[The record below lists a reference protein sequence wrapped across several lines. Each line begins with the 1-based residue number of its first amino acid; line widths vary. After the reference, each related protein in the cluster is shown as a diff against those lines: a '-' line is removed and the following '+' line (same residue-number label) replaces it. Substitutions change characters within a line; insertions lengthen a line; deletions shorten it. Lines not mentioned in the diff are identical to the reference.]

1 MPVNLHILDIYARDE
16 KVISAN
22 EEEQLV
28 EYSSGS
34 DVEDD
39 DEFQPKKKG
48 FVPKG
53 KADHSGKTIIIHMFG
68 KTAQGA
74 SVRVDVRGFK
84 PFFYIRCPDGG
95 TTIQEQAKSAVRE
108 YLKRHLNPTSIVKTI
123 AIERCQRKE
132 LFGFTQDKAVNM
144 LKLTMPS
151 IALYREVKNCFCN
164 NFWKPELKKIFGGK
178 PDFLGA
184 PFHKEA
190 PTVYEANL
198 DPMLRF
204 LHLRNLKPCNWS
216 SVEGYDEEDLELDDT
231 NVLECDWEDVSP
243 CDKPPAAT
251 APFIIASWDIECM
264 STTGAF
270 PMATRGDPIIQIGV
284 ILSKL
289 GSTEVPEK
297 HIFTLGTCD
306 EIPEGKVHSYKDEKK
321 LLLGF
326 FQWLQVKEIDIFIGY
341 NIFGFDEK
349 YVWER
354 CDQLGITGHQE
365 VQALNRLADEGSEMK
380 LEEKRLSS
388 SAMGDNFLF
397 LWNTTGRLR
406 VDLYHYI
413 KRGYQLPSYKL
424 DDTSRNF
431 LGESVKGIEEKAD
444 GWILTVGTTTKQDVA
459 EGRSVVLLNA
469 GGDSLC
475 EKLNVIAYEPGRI
488 VIEMPDDVIADE
500 VATWAVVKDD
510 LSPKEMFKMQ
520 GQGSAERAV
529 IARYCVQDCQLVLD
543 LFKKLDVFNNAMSMA
558 NVCSVPVS
566 YIFLRGQ
573 GVKIESLMFK
583 YCYESGQAIAV
594 LPAAQGDSESYEGAI
609 VLDPVPGFY
618 TSPVGVADFASLYPS
633 TIISENI
640 SHDTLVWVKDFS
652 DDGSLIRVVWGSD
665 EYDNLEGQRYTDIE
679 YDNMID
685 DPEDQRKVKTKIKAG
700 TRVCRYAQ
708 DRIGT
713 IPKIVAGLLA
723 ARKAKRKEGAN
734 EPDLFKK
741 ALLESEQLAYKLTAN
756 SLYGQLGSGTFK
768 VRLKPLA
775 ASVTAYGRKQ
785 ILFAKAAIED
795 RYGRAAGSPH
805 YCATADTVYGDSVK
819 GDTPVF
825 VRRGGVVE
833 ILRLDE
839 VKGSW
844 VSWHETK
851 ECIDLDGVEIWTDK
865 GWTRCERIIR
875 HRLAPTKKMFRILT
889 HTGVVDCTEDHSLV
903 GSQGQELKP
912 SDVSVGTE
920 LMHNDAVWKE
930 FDIESLAN
938 IETLSNFQS
947 LNPFTGSVICDS
959 KKQCSH
965 LIIFLQRNGYKF
977 RIYED
982 NTNNTFIIPYSKTQ
996 MTNYNYIQKM
1006 YEIDTTG
1013 IDYVYDL
1020 QTENHHF
1027 AVGPGNLVVHNTD
1040 SLFINFNP
1048 RDPET
1053 GKPLEGK
1060 AAVEKTIELTE
1071 EAGKY
1076 VTKALKAPHDFEFDK
1091 VYWPFI
1097 IFSKKR
1103 YVGHKYESADKH
1115 CLWFMGVALKRRDYA
1130 AIVKRIYSSALNILL
1145 NERDVPKAAKLVQDM
1160 AVELV
1165 EGKFGLQPLTISKSL
1180 RAEYADPSRIA
1191 HKALA
1196 DRIAVRDPG
1205 NAPASGDRIPFVYI
1219 QAPVGQAAPELQ
1231 GDRIETP
1238 TYIKEKGLKPDYM
1251 FYIDHQISNPICQLF
1266 GIVVDQI
1273 PGFESYKPRGGWK
1286 HDSAEQ
1292 LTTQRETAAYHLL
1305 FGEAIQRN
1313 NMGAKSSFLKMMNGG
1328 KDVDVSS
1335 ATTRSSRI
1343 PRVVSSSSVSSSLS
1357 QEPKKRQ
1364 STLDSLFAD
1373 VMKLDAAKTAQKTK
1387 RATAAATAKKTET
1400 PKL

>member
-1 MPVNLHILDIYARDE
+1 MPVNIHILDIYARDE

-22 EEEQLV
+22 EEKQV
-28 EYSSGS
+28 VQYSS
-34 DVEDD
+34 DEEVDED
-39 DEFQPKKKG
+39 DEFQPRRKG
-48 FVPKG
+48 FEEKG
-53 KADHSGKTIIIHMFG
+53 RTDHSGKTIVIHIFG

-74 SVRVDVRGFK
+74 SVRTDVRGFK

-95 TTIQEQAKSAVRE
+95 RTVQEQAKSATRE
-108 YLKRHLNPTSIVKTI
+108 YLKRHLNPAPIVKTI
-123 AIERCQRKE
+123 TIEPCQRKE
-132 LFGFTQDKAVNM
+132 LFGFTQDRAVNM

-151 IALYREVKNCFCN
+151 LALYREVKNCFCN
-164 NFWKPELKKIFGGK
+164 SYWRPELKKFFGK
-178 PDFLGA
+178 NPDYLGA
-184 PFHKEA
+184 PFPKEA
-190 PTVYEANL
+190 PTIYEANL

-204 LHLRNLKPCNWS
+204 LHLRNLKPCNWA
-216 SVEGYDEEDLELDDT
+216 SVEGYDEEDLDKEDT
-231 NVLECDWEDVSP
+231 NILECDWEEISP
-243 CDKPPAAT
+243 CENPPAPT
-251 APFIIASWDIECM
+251 APFTIASWDIECM

-270 PMATRGDPIIQIGV
+270 PVALKSDPIIQIGV

-289 GSTEVPEK
+289 GSTETPEK

-326 FQWLQVKEIDIFIGY
+326 FQWLQEKDIDIFIGY

-354 CDQLGITGHQE
+354 CDQLGISGHQE

-380 LEEKRLSS
+380 LDEKRLSS

-406 VDLYHYI
+406 IDLYHYI

-431 LGESVKGIEEKAD
+431 LGESVKRIEEKAD
-444 GWILTVGTTTKQDVA
+444 GWILTVGATTKQDVA

-488 VIEMPDDVIADE
+488 VIEVPDDVIADE
-500 VATWAVVKDD
+500 VAKWAVVKDD

-520 GQGSAERAV
+520 GQGSAERAIV
-529 IARYCVQDCQLVLD
+529 ARYCVQDCQLVLD

-594 LPAAQGDSESYEGAI
+594 LPASQGDGESYEGAI
-609 VLDPVPGFY
+609 VLDPTPGFY

-640 SHDTLVWVKDFS
+640 SHDTLVWVKDF
-652 DDGSLIRVVWGSD
+652 DDEGNLMRVVWGSD
-665 EYDNLEGQRYTDIE
+665 QYDNMEGQRYTDIE

-685 DPEDQRKVKTKIKAG
+685 DPEDQRKMKTKIKAG

-723 ARKAKRKEGAN
+723 ARKAKRKEGAK
-734 EPDLFKK
+734 EPDPFRK
-741 ALLESEQLAYKLTAN
+741 ALLEAEQLAYKLTAN

-795 RYGRAAGSPH
+795 RYGRDAKHPH
-805 YCATADTVYGDSVK
+805 CCATADTVYGDSVT

-825 VRRGGVVE
+825 VRRNGVVE

-839 VKGSW
+839 VGGQW
-844 VSWHETK
+844 VPWHETK
-851 ECIDLDGVEIWTDK
+851 ECIELDGVEIWTDK
-865 GWTRCERIIR
+865 GWTRCERVIR

-903 GSQGQELKP
+903 GAQGQELKP
-912 SDVSVGTE
+912 SDVAMGTE
-920 LMHNDAVWKE
+920 LMHNGDAWKE
-930 FDIESLAN
+930 FDARSLMSLQ
-938 IETLSNFQS
+938 TLHPYEGSIICGSKRKCAHLALILQKYGYQ
-947 LNPFTGSVICDS
+947 FTIQEGITQTRFVL
-959 KKQCSH
+959 H
-965 LIIFLQRNGYKF
+965 
-977 RIYED
+977 
-982 NTNNTFIIPYSKTQ
+982 YSKSYKD
-996 MTNYNYIQKM
+996 NNNCIVKM
-1006 YEIDTTG
+1006 YEIDTNN

-1027 AVGPGNLVVHNTD
+1027 AVGPGHLVVHNTD

-1071 EAGKY
+1071 EAGKF
-1076 VTKALKAPHDFEFDK
+1076 VSKMLKAPHDFEFDK

-1103 YVGHKYESADKH
+1103 YVGHKYEEVDKH

-1130 AIVKRIYSSALNILL
+1130 PIVKRIYSSALNILL
-1145 NERDVPKAAKLVQDM
+1145 NERNVPKAAKLVQEM

-1180 RAEYADPSRIA
+1180 RAEYADPTRIA
-1191 HKALA
+1191 HKVLA
-1196 DRIAVRDPG
+1196 ERIAARDPG

-1219 QAPVGQAAPELQ
+1219 QPPVGQAAPDLQ
-1231 GDRIETP
+1231 GERIETP
-1238 TYIKEKGLKPDYM
+1238 SYIREKGLKPDYM

-1273 PGFESYKPRGGWK
+1273 PGFASYKPRGGWK
-1286 HDSAEQ
+1286 TDNAEQ
-1292 LTTQRETAAYHLL
+1292 LITQRETAAYHLL

-1313 NMGAKSSFLKMMNGG
+1313 NTGAKSSFLKMMNGG
-1328 KDVDVSS
+1328 KEVEMSTK
-1335 ATTRSSRI
+1335 TTRATGL
-1343 PRVVSSSSVSSSLS
+1343 PRVVSSSSLAS
-1357 QEPKKRQ
+1357 QESKKKQ

-1373 VMKLDAAKTAQKTK
+1373 VMKLDAAKTAQKSK
-1387 RATAAATAKKTET
+1387 KATAAAAAKKATDT